1 MSSNQFL
8 VNQYGYTRI
17 LLIASV
23 LIVIAL
29 AVTSL
34 NQNETISPEKHT
46 ESIIKDTSET
56 TEYQAPQKTAA
67 DSAPFAI
74 LTPEMWQAKIV
85 QLLEQNEVQQAAAEL
100 KMLRENHPHFDI
112 DKTLLERLQ
121 NHEQQ

>member
-1 MSSNQFL
+1 MSSCHYHSNQCGNSR
-8 VNQYGYTRI
+8 VI
-17 LLIASV
+17 LIALVFIAIAVV
-23 LIVIAL
+23 LA
-29 AVTSL
+29 TF
-34 NQNETISPEKHT
+34 NQKFFVSPEKHT

-85 QLLEQNEVQQAAAEL
+85 QLLEQNEVQQATAEL

-121 NHEQQ
+121 HHEQ